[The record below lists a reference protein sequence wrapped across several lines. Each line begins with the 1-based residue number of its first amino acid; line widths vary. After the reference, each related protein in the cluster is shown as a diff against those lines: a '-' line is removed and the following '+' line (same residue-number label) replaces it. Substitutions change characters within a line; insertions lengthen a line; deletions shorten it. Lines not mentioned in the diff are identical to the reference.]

1 LFDEKKEDEMQ
12 LIVIVLIV
20 RLLLQL
26 ISSKN
31 DDENSKNDVIEQE
44 NVLHPAAHQLRWYY
58 SAEEGNK
65 RTPWDATGRFSKT
78 ILA

>member
-12 LIVIVLIV
+12 LIAIVLIV

-26 ISSKN
+26 ISNKN
-31 DDENSKNDVIEQE
+31 DEEKNNNDVNEQE

-65 RTPWDATGRFSKT
+65 RTPWDATGRFSKI